1 MKGASCGAVGAD
13 GEAAPDEA
21 SPLGR
26 PRCMVCGWKELFILT
41 RRSDDVPVL
50 RCGRCEMGVIS
61 PIPDDLMAFYRD
73 DYYGAEGKSSTHGY
87 SEYSYTAEHGVRW
100 AASLVKLLRPQGACV
115 LDIGCADGHLLAKLG
130 PNYTVFGIEANNAAG
145 RLATQRG
152 VVVVGRDLLDPDIVK
167 EHAGR
172 FDVITAIAVF
182 EHLRDIRAAMEN
194 ALHLL
199 RTDGVLLFEVPLMSV
214 KHDNTVWLTSSLE
227 HVWYPSERGLEYL
240 VKTELGA
247 QLLGVEL
254 HITGYGST
262 YIGLVFRETAD
273 EQVIRGLATRVLL
286 REVEPI
292 SAEEAAARMELH
304 LVHGATTTIA
314 DVGALTTLPSA
325 TLNPQ
330 LLRRL
335 VVLWQADLKQ
345 LGLVRAE
352 IQQAV
357 AREQKF
363 IEEHAAELREARAR
377 LMADLEAAESDRI
390 RSYLELTTSLVAAEA
405 RLAVV
410 QSDLAARLN
419 AEIALDRQRKALD
432 RARAN
437 LREAEER
444 QAALEAGAAWRVA
457 VILRETALRYPRA
470 ARLGRRIARVLWWTL
485 RGRLISQLRLRQQIR
500 AQLRTGA
507 AVGNPVIMASSGC
520 DSSRSPPSV
529 LLQNCGSSTEE
540 LPEATTT
547 FNQDPTILNGTNH
560 QPQLPAE
567 SKTQRVGSPP
577 EELPEAT
584 TTFGQHLVILNETGH
599 RPRLLSE
606 PEQQSVWPLVSV
618 IVTSF
623 NYGRFVAAA
632 VDSALNQTFK
642 DLEVIVVEGG
652 SPEPDSRIIVAGLRR
667 PRTRVLLQGAAHP
680 AGANRNFGISQARGR
695 YICCLD
701 ADDTLAPTYIEKAV
715 FLLERH
721 GYDVVSCAMEKIG
734 DDYGPIGILEQ
745 PDLSALLAG
754 NHVLTS
760 AVFRRSLWERSGGYR
775 DLDRKVH
782 GYAYEDWAFWI
793 RLAALGARFRNLHN
807 DPLLRY
813 RIHNA
818 SLSRSS
824 DVNSM
829 ERQRSMVRLMNQDLL
844 RSAGDQLARS
854 RKLASIRYGTPCTAP
869 APIILDRAPPVPKPP
884 TLLLAMPFLILGGAE
899 RLLSAVVAHL
909 VQKGWRIVIITS
921 IEPPFENGDTTSW
934 FEPYTDEIFHLPRFL
949 PSELWEDF
957 LHHLVRSRGIEIVWI
972 VGSAFVYD
980 SLQELRVMNPDVRV
994 ADLLFNTIGHTANN
1008 RRRRDLIDLI
1018 FVENKEVY
1026 AWLLARGEDASRI
1039 RLVESGVDLTALRP
1053 VGRSGALVEKIGAT
1067 ADDLIVGF
1075 SGRWAAEKN
1084 PLGFVEIAR
1093 LVDPALSVRFV
1104 MTGTGPLDSA
1114 IKHAL
1119 HESGFPD
1126 GRFHL
1131 LGEVP
1136 EITPVLAS
1144 FDLLVVPS
1152 VLDGRPVVVQ
1162 EALALGVPVLG
1173 SRVGALPEL
1182 VQEGVTGWLC
1192 QPDDLGAF
1200 AARIE
1205 YAGRRRAELVN
1216 MRQRARAYAEAKLDV
1231 QRTLAGYLTELESL
1245 LPRDRHHG

>member
-1 MKGASCGAVGAD
+1 
-13 GEAAPDEA
+13 
-21 SPLGR
+21 
-26 PRCMVCGWKELFILT
+26 
-41 RRSDDVPVL
+41 
-50 RCGRCEMGVIS
+50 MGVIS
-61 PIPDDLMAFYRD
+61 PIPDDLLAFYGD
-73 DYYGAEGKSSTHGY
+73 DYYRAEGKSSTHGY
-87 SEYSYTAEHGVRW
+87 SDYSYTAEHGVRW

-130 PNYTVFGIEANNAAG
+130 PNYTVFGIEANEAAG
-145 RLATQRG
+145 RLAAQRG
-152 VVVVGRDLLDPDIVK
+152 VVVLGRDLLDPNIVK

-199 RTDGVLLFEVPLMSV
+199 RTNGVLLFEVPLMSPI
-214 KHDNTVWLTSSLE
+214 HDNTVWFTSSLE
-227 HVWYPSERGLEYL
+227 HVWYPSEKGLRHL
-240 VKTELGA
+240 VTTELGA

-262 YIGLVFRETAD
+262 YVGLVFRETAD
-273 EQVIRGLATRVLL
+273 EQAIRGLAARVLL

-314 DVGALTTLPSA
+314 DVGALATLPSA

-335 VVLWQADLKQ
+335 VELWQADLNQ

-352 IQQAV
+352 IQQAA

-363 IEEHAAELREARAR
+363 EEHTAELREVRAR

-405 RLAVV
+405 RLAAV

-419 AEIALDRQRKALD
+419 AEIALDRQRKALG
-432 RARAN
+432 RAGAN
-437 LREAEER
+437 LREAEQKFKER
-444 QAALEAGAAWRVA
+444 RAALEAGAEWRAA
-457 VILRETALRYPRA
+457 VILREIALRYPRA

-485 RGRLISQLRLRQQIR
+485 HGRLISQLRLRQEIR
-500 AQLRTGA
+500 AQLRNGA
-507 AVGNPVIMASSGC
+507 AVGNSVIVAPSGC
-520 DSSRSPPSV
+520 DSSPSPPSV
-529 LLQNCGSSTEE
+529 LLQNVGSSTEE

-547 FNQDPTILNGTNH
+547 FRDPTIVNRTDH
-560 QPQLPAE
+560 QPRLPAE
-567 SKTQRVGSPP
+567 SKQQRVGSPP
-577 EELPEAT
+577 EELPGAT
-584 TTFGQHLVILNETGH
+584 TTFGQDLVILNETGH

-606 PEQQSVWPLVSV
+606 PEEQSVWPLVSV

-667 PRTRVLLQGAAHP
+667 PRTRVLMQGAAHP

-775 DLDRKVH
+775 DVDRKVH

-793 RLAALGARFRNLHN
+793 RLAALGGRFRNLHH

-813 RIHNA
+813 RIHNR
-818 SLSRSS
+818 SLSRGG

-829 ERQRSMVRLMNQDLL
+829 ERQRAMVRLMNQDLL
-844 RSAGDQLARS
+844 RSACDRLAHS
-854 RKLASIRYGTPCTAP
+854 RELASIRYGTPCAPP

-957 LHHLVRSRGIEIVWI
+957 LHHLVRSRGIEIVWV
-972 VGSAFVYD
+972 VGSAFAYD
-980 SLQELRVMNPDVRV
+980 CLRELRVMNPDLRV

-1018 FVENKEVY
+1018 FVENKEVHD
-1026 AWLLARGEDASRI
+1026 WLLARGEDASCI

-1053 VGRSGALVEKIGAT
+1053 VGRSDALVEKIGAT

-1093 LVDPALSVRFV
+1093 LVDPALPVRFV
-1104 MTGTGPLDSA
+1104 ITGTGPLDSA

-1119 HESGFPD
+1119 HEGGFPD

-1136 EITPVLAS
+1136 EIRPVLAS

-1162 EALALGVPVLG
+1162 EALALGVPVLC

-1182 VQEGVTGWLC
+1182 VQDGVTGWLC

-1205 YAGRRRAELVN
+1205 YAGRRRAELVK
-1216 MRQRARAYAEAKLDV
+1216 MRQRARAYAEAKLDI
-1231 QRTLAGYLTELESL
+1231 QRMLTRYLTELESL